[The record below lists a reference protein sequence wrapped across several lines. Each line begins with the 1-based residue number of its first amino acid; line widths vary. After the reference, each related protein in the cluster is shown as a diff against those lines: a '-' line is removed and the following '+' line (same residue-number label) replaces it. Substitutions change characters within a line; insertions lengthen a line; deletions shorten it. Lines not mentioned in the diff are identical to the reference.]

1 MAAPSDSATST
12 TDPTDTTDTTDPSDT
27 ADPVEGMPN
36 NFVRV
41 RDLIPD
47 AEYEIRYAGE
57 HNFVG
62 RPITGYRAPECW
74 LTRAAAEALVPVQRR
89 VKRAGYTL
97 KFYDCFRP
105 QRAVDDFVSWSHR
118 PDDTTTKA
126 EFYPDL
132 DKSVLFPEGYIAERS
147 GHSRGST
154 FDVTLVPLGKGVSPK
169 WRVGDPQVAC
179 TSSLPP
185 RFPDTS
191 IDMGTGFDCFDP
203 LANTA
208 NPGITARQAANR
220 ALLVRQLRRAGFTNY
235 DKEWW
240 HFTLANEPYPDT
252 YFDAPITHGR

>member
-1 MAAPSDSATST
+1 MR
-12 TDPTDTTDTTDPSDT
+12 
-27 ADPVEGMPN
+27 GMPPD
-36 NFVRV
+36 FVRV
-41 RDLIPD
+41 RDLIPG
-47 AEYEIRYAGE
+47 ARYEIRYAGE

-74 LTRAAAEALVPVQRR
+74 LTRRAARALVPVQRR
-89 VKRAGYTL
+89 VRRAGYTL

-105 QRAVDDFVSWSHR
+105 QRAVDDFVAWAQR
-118 PDDTTTKA
+118 PQDATTKA

-154 FDVTLVPLGKGVSPK
+154 FDVTLVPRGAGVSPDWK
-169 WRVGDPQVAC
+169 VGDPQVAC
-179 TSSLPP
+179 TAERAR

-203 LANTA
+203 LANTD
-208 NPGITARQAANR
+208 NPDISRRQAVNR
-220 ALLVRQLRRAGFTNY
+220 ALLVRELQRAGFSNY

-240 HFTLANEPYPDT
+240 HYTLSNEPYPDT
-252 YFDAPITHGR
+252 YFDANVTRGRRSAEVRAP